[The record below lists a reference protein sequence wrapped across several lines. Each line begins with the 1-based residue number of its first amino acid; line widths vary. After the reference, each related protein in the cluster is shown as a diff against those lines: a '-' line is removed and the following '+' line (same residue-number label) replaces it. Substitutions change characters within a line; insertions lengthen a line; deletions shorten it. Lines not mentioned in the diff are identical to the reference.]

1 MFRKRVPLL
10 LLWLWLWMLLML
22 LECVHAFG
30 LQTFPDFAAISFA
43 VLSLGSPLSTV
54 SIQI

>member
-1 MFRKRVPLL
+1 VPLL